1 MQRYSLRRMA
11 AATTGGFSSAA
22 FTGDDGGTY
31 EKLKGEQARLR
42 RDNQSGAADTS
53 QDDKSTPHRRGAD
66 DWSASGSSSSSSR
79 RGQGPSSSSF
89 STGGATNFSSATFA
103 SNDDGSSGGGGDA
116 TAALERP
123 TIDTYRAMTD
133 EQLTDTLR
141 LRDEQV
147 AQLRRIYENFHYEA
161 DKHFRKMIFD
171 YHDKTMQLSQVHG
184 KMQQAS
190 LQINREALARMRDE
204 QDRMTRDKRLIFAL
218 CTIWSLVFWIWVRR
232 HYVQRRELEQEPL
245 SAMDRAVM
253 NPSVTGAGSYGNNF
267 FGSSKRSGRFAETS
281 WEREVRERR
290 EAQDARDRQLA
301 LLRHQEEV
309 VKAVAARDSESE
321 VVAASSKNTGVE
333 QLKGRG
339 I

>member
-31 EKLKGEQARLR
+31 DKLKGEQARLR

-53 QDDKSTPHRRGAD
+53 QNDKSTPHRRGAD
-66 DWSASGSSSSSSR
+66 DWSASGSSSR

-89 STGGATNFSSATFA
+89 STGGATDFSSATFA
-103 SNDDGSSGGGGDA
+103 SNDDGSSSGGGGGDA

-204 QDRMTRDKRLIFAL
+204 QDRMTRDKRLIFTL
-218 CTIWSLVFWIWVRR
+218 CTIWSLIFWIWVRR

-309 VKAVAARDSESE
+309 VKAVAARDGESE

-333 QLKGRG
+333 QSKGRG